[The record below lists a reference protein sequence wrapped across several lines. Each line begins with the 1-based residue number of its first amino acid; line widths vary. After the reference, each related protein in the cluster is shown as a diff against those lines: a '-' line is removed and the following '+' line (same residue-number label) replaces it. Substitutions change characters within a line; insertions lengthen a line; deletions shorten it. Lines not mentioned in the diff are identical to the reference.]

1 MLAALLALTA
11 SFLWGS
17 SDFIGGLESR
27 RATVWAVAL
36 VSQITALIA
45 ALIVLA
51 VVAPA
56 KPAPVDLIAAVV
68 AGLAITLSA
77 LAEYKSMTLAEM
89 SVVAPIFAGAAI
101 VPVVWGLARG
111 ERPGAVQ
118 IAGMALTI
126 AGIVLI
132 SRPGRRTPAT
142 AERASRAGIL
152 LAIFA
157 ALMIGVVLVAY
168 DYGGDVDPYWTVAV
182 ARFAAVLTLLV
193 ALGASRSK
201 LRLKA
206 GSVPGSILLGVLLL
220 TANVLFTTASTMG
233 LLSVVAVLGW
243 LSPAVTVFWAQA
255 LLHERLR
262 LVQWLA
268 AALVLAGV
276 VCLALG

>member
-1 MLAALLALTA
+1 MIAALLALAA
-11 SFLWGS
+11 SLLWGT

-27 RATVWAVAL
+27 RSTIWAVAL
-36 VSQITALIA
+36 VSQVVALVTGLA
-45 ALIVLA
+45 VLA

-56 KPAPVDLIAAVV
+56 TPAPLELIAPVV

-77 LAEYKSMTLAEM
+77 LAEYRAMELAEM

-101 VPVVWGLARG
+101 VPVVWGIALG
-111 ERPGAVQ
+111 ERPGIVQ
-118 IAGMALTI
+118 LAGMALTV

-132 SRPGRRTPAT
+132 ARPERRAPQT
-142 AERASRAGIL
+142 RKRGSRAGVL
-152 LAIFA
+152 LAVFA

-182 ARFAAVLTLLV
+182 ARFAALLTLIV
-193 ALGASRSK
+193 VLGVRRPGVQLNAK
-201 LRLKA
+201 
-206 GSVPGSILLGVLLL
+206 SVPASILLGVLLV
-220 TANVLFTTASTMG
+220 TANLLFTAASTMG

-262 LVQWLA
+262 PLQWFA